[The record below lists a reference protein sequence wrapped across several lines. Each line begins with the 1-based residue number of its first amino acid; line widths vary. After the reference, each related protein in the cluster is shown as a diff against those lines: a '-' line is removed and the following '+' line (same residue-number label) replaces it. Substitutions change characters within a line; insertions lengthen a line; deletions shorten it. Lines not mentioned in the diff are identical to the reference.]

1 MKKLGYYIRKTW
13 ETSRAYLFATVLRNL
28 FVALISLL
36 DVVGIG
42 IVVDALMSGKPYG
55 DVVLVILIY
64 LAVNLAVVLGG
75 HLLALCESRA
85 VRKASNV
92 LQYGYM
98 QDCLDVDYHYVQDRE
113 ILNLKRN
120 SMKAHPVFS
129 LDAFGSCIQSLVKI
143 LGVASVFTFFSQRFL
158 LILLAISALLIAL
171 TLFTQSCDYK
181 FSNERADD
189 DRKLQYLY
197 EVMTKYQF
205 AKEVRIGG
213 ADAYIESKYKSV
225 FATFFGKLK
234 GLLRKKCFLDV
245 LSVVLSCLQ
254 SAAMYL
260 YFSRQVTTGEIR
272 LSEYVV
278 LVASTALFTT
288 SFLALF
294 RQIGRIRNT
303 LKASDLYRKYE
314 ELLKNNRTLQD
325 SNALPSLDIDIRT
338 ADLVFDDVSF
348 CYPGA
353 SSDTLKHINLTIPA
367 GKKVGIV
374 GLNGSGKTTLI
385 KLILR
390 LYQPS
395 SGKITLGGIDISEIP
410 YRDYADYLGVMLQD
424 FSLFAY
430 SVRENII
437 FDRKPDEKRL
447 RTCIEESG
455 LSEKIAALPYGMET
469 SVYREL
475 DDNGIEFSGG
485 EGQKLAM
492 ARALYKNAGILLLD
506 EPTSAL
512 DAIAEQ
518 TLFSRLGELATG
530 KTTVFITHR
539 ISSTVFCDKIAVVE
553 RGEIVEV
560 GTHSELMEK
569 HGCYETLFRAQ
580 AKYYQKKEDAA
591 L

>member
-1 MKKLGYYIRKTW
+1 MKKLGYCFRRAW
-13 ETSRAYLFATVLRNL
+13 ETSRAYLFTTVLRNL
-28 FVALISLL
+28 FAALISLL
-36 DVVGIG
+36 DVAGIG
-42 IVVDALMSGKPYG
+42 IVVDALMSGKPYR
-55 DVVLVILIY
+55 DVIFVILIY
-64 LAVNLAVVLGG
+64 LAANLAIVLIGQI
-75 HLLALCESRA
+75 LSLCESRA
-85 VRKASNV
+85 ARKASNV

-129 LDAFGSCIQSLVKI
+129 LDAFGRGIQSLVAM
-143 LGVASVFTFFSQRFL
+143 LGVASVFVFFSPWFL
-158 LILLAISALLIAL
+158 LILLATSALLIAL
-171 TLFTQSCDYK
+171 NIFTQSCDYK
-181 FSNERADD
+181 FSIERTDD

-205 AKEVRIGG
+205 AKEVRIGD
-213 ADAYIESKYKSV
+213 ADAYIESKYESV

-234 GLLRKKCFLDV
+234 GLLRKKYWVNV

-254 SAAMYL
+254 SAVMYL
-260 YFSRQVTTGEIR
+260 YFTRQVTIGEIR

-288 SFLALF
+288 SILSLF
-294 RQIGRIRNT
+294 REMGHIRNA
-303 LKASDLYRKYE
+303 LKAADLYRAYE
-314 ELLKNNRTLQD
+314 ELTKNNRTQKD
-325 SNALPSLDIDIRT
+325 SNALPSQDIDIRT

-348 CYPGA
+348 RYPGA
-353 SSDTLKHINLTIPA
+353 SSDTIKHINLTISA
-367 GKKVGIV
+367 GQKVGIV

-395 SGKITLGGIDISEIP
+395 AGKITLGGIDISEIP
-410 YRDYADYLGVMLQD
+410 YCDYADYLGVMLQD

-430 SVRENII
+430 SIRENIV
-437 FDRKPDEKRL
+437 FDREPDEKRL

-455 LSEKIAALPYGMET
+455 LSEKIASLPCGMET

-518 TLFSRLGELATG
+518 ALFSRLAELAHG

-539 ISSTVFCDKIAVVE
+539 ISSTVFCDRIAVVE
-553 RGEIVEV
+553 GGEIVEV

-580 AKYYQKKEDAA
+580 AKYYQKEGDAV